1 MLSFFAQLYKMLIL
15 IIAQMEGPL
24 SSDDFTDFL
33 NIVMDATDDYNELN
47 KYLSQ
52 PLEKV
57 HDLTAWWWKH
67 QAMFPTLSAMAFS
80 YLSTPGMSLFI

>member
-1 MLSFFAQLYKMLIL
+1 MLH
-15 IIAQMEGPL
+15 P

-33 NIVMDATDDYNELN
+33 NVAMDATNNYNKLN
-47 KYLSQ
+47 EYLSQ

-57 HDLTAWWWKH
+57 RNPIAWWWKH
-67 QAMFPTLSAMAFS
+67 QAMFPTLSAMAFD